1 MEQFTLAQNEFNIS
15 ILEREFRIL
24 YSDLEESS
32 CFDSTLKTEV
42 HDFLEDLRYQRRK
55 LNRSYSVINDT
66 STVEEDE
73 NLKRI
78 EELIK
83 KLDEMESQ
91 INNIIGC

>member
-1 MEQFTLAQNEFNIS
+1 MEQFTLTQNEFNIS
-15 ILEREFRIL
+15 ILEREFNIL
-24 YSDLEESS
+24 ISDLEESS
-32 CFDSTLKTEV
+32 YFDSTLKMEV

-73 NLKRI
+73 NLIQI

-83 KLDEMESQ
+83 KLDELESQ